1 MLGVVI
7 GVLGFL
13 GILMIIAVVLF
24 KKKRKN
30 DQKLSEIELEKQKI
44 SNDDNDFGEDK
55 SRVTIIKYEALTMK
69 EILGEGSFGV
79 VQR

>member
-1 MLGVVI
+1 M
-7 GVLGFL
+7 GFL